1 MIFQKHNRDIGNI
14 SNLGR
19 LNGCPRDHESVA
31 DVTWKRSSCLNET
44 VTMPVQVVPVKLIG
58 VLGSAAGNR
67 EIVLS
72 APNSLTVQELIS
84 ILLKTVDNK
93 FFRDLLV
100 DAGSEDPR
108 PNVIILLNDQDCNI
122 FDGLKTL
129 IVPGTRVTII
139 PVAHGG

>member
-1 MIFQKHNRDIGNI
+1 M

-19 LNGCPRDHESVA
+19 LNGCLKDHGSVA
-31 DVTWKRSSCLNET
+31 GDTWKRFSCLNET
-44 VTMPVQVVPVKLIG
+44 VTMPSQVVPVKLIG

-67 EIVLS
+67 EIMLP
-72 APNSLTVQELIS
+72 APNALAVQELIS
-84 ILLKTVDNK
+84 MLLKTVGNT

-100 DAGSEDPR
+100 DAGTEDPR

-122 FDGLKTL
+122 FDGLRTQ
-129 IVPGTRVTII
+129 IEPGTKVTII